1 MRNWR
6 SFFRSIRKNTDTP
19 KSPAH
24 YARSLREPCSARLK
38 RPTNLARANHE
49 KNLKLRNRDFYALRC
64 DAGFRPP
71 RGRARLLRLFAGD
84 LSGLHPDW
92 TGFRFH
98 GEKLRGP
105 DGEWITPGM
114 LRAYPH
120 LERALHTAMS
130 TKSVLLSL

>member
-1 MRNWR
+1 MKKTSNFAIGT
-6 SFFRSIRKNTDTP
+6 STP
-19 KSPAH
+19 CAVTPAF
-24 YARSLREPCSARLK
+24 A
-38 RPTNLARANHE
+38 
-49 KNLKLRNRDFYALRC
+49 
-64 DAGFRPP
+64 PP